1 MEGRMSKHYWLF
13 MLVTALSS
21 FNTGVVWLIQFSC
34 YPLWRLVG
42 QKEFL
47 SYHNVWWQ
55 STRWVVFLPSL
66 LLATGS
72 ILMLR
77 FAPPGVPRW
86 ALWTGFGLQ
95 LIVQV
100 LTAIWLSHADQRTVA
115 ATGVLNLPAYE
126 SLVAGNWVRIALIT
140 AYAILNYWMLTRI
153 LWPHSAFTCGR
164 WLLVVTSALGLYAVG
179 NVWLVQLVCYRLWP
193 SLGRGGAFRYHL
205 AWWHSIWGVLFVP
218 AGIVFLGTVALLW
231 LRPARVSERH
241 VRLGVI
247 LQIFIYASTAAWWAP
262 LMARLVKPNGEMLL
276 RDYQLLMS
284 THWIR
289 LALITAYGITSFY
302 MLIKSKVA
310 AQGSA
315 S

>member
-1 MEGRMSKHYWLF
+1 MGRHYWLF
-13 MLVTALSS
+13 MLVTALSW
-21 FNTGVVWLIQFSC
+21 FNTGVVWLIQFAC

-42 QKEFL
+42 QEEFL
-47 SYHNVWWQ
+47 TYHNVWWQ
-55 STRWVVFLPSL
+55 STWWVVFLPTV

-77 FAPPGVPRW
+77 LAPPGVPRW

-100 LTAIWLSHADQRTVA
+100 LNAIWLSHADQHTVA
-115 ATGVLNLPAYE
+115 STGGLDLAAYE
-126 SLVAGNWVRIALIT
+126 SLVSGNWVRIALLT
-140 AYAILNYWMLTRI
+140 AYAILNYWAFTRI
-153 LWPHSAFTCGR
+153 LWPHSAFTRGR
-164 WLLVVTSALGLYAVG
+164 WLLVLTSGLGLYAVG

-193 SLGRGGAFRYHL
+193 SVGRGEAFRYHL
-205 AWWHSIWGVLFVP
+205 AWWRSIWGVLFVP
-218 AGIVFLGTVALLW
+218 AGLVFLGAIALLW
-231 LRPARVSERH
+231 LRPARVSERQ

-247 LQIFIYASTAAWWAP
+247 LQIIIYASTAAWWAP